1 LLIEAPSQILDLA
14 DYPVE
19 NREDIKAYIQ
29 RNLTPLTPLT
39 PLPYQGMGEE
49 EFSNS
54 PLLAGEELEEQK
66 FSNSPLLA
74 GEGLGERSNLIAENE
89 DNFMYVQQ
97 VLKAMADGFY
107 SVNNFEQIPP
117 DLETYYQ
124 QHWQKMQ
131 GDGLSDVAM
140 DILRVLTAEETQP
153 MSTVAISQIIK
164 ADVFDVAEIMETWLE
179 FLQEIHT
186 NKETKYQLYHHSFRL
201 YLHDYSTLRNI

>member
-1 LLIEAPSQILDLA
+1 VCSSDL
-14 DYPVE
+14 P
-19 NREDIKAYIQ
+19 
-29 RNLTPLTPLT
+29 
-39 PLPYQGMGEE
+39 PY
-49 EFSNS
+49 
-54 PLLAGEELEEQK
+54 
-66 FSNSPLLA
+66 
-74 GEGLGERSNLIAENE
+74 
-89 DNFMYVQQ
+89 
-97 VLKAMADGFY
+97 
-107 SVNNFEQIPP
+107 
-117 DLETYYQ
+117 LETYYQ

-131 GDGLSDVAM
+131 GHGLSDVAM